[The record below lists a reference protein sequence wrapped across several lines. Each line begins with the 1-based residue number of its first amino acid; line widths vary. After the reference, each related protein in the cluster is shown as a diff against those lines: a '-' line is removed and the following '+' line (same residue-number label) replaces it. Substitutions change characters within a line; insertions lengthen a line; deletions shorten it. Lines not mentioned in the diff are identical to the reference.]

1 MLGCSASLRSMKAE
15 NSTASQA
22 AADRYGIRDGKNM
35 RSASMRRN
43 EALCISASDK
53 KEEKTRNRK
62 MAAVGEMTRWQ
73 HEQVK
78 DDGCVRYSELVWQNG
93 GHFTDVEKRIAH
105 GFAWLIDHAQG

>member
-1 MLGCSASLRSMKAE
+1 MKAE

-53 KEEKTRNRK
+53 RK
-62 MAAVGEMTRWQ
+62 KRRATGKWLLLVTRWQ

-78 DDGCVRYSELVWQNG
+78 NDGCVRYSELVWQNG